1 MLRGI
6 TNDIAMSVI
15 CYVMLRR
22 ITNDI
27 VISVICYVMLRGTT
41 NDIVTSVICNVMLR
55 AITGHYGYLF
65 YMLCNVKKNY
75 WSLWLLM
82 LYVTQRHY

>member
-1 MLRGI
+1 MV
-6 TNDIAMSVI
+6 TSVI

-27 VISVICYVMLRGTT
+27 FTSVICYVMLR
-41 NDIVTSVICNVMLR
+41 R
-55 AITGHYGYLF
+55 ITGHYGYVC

-75 WSLWLLM
+75 WSLWLRL
-82 LYVTQRHY
+82 LYVM